1 MISSPCTD
9 ATEPIG
15 YIARLAGTRR
25 PEVLHRDWFTSALT
39 QADFDGWARGLRW
52 IARRRGEREQ
62 IRPTIESARMR
73 LCDGDTPNAVDL
85 GLLAALSE
93 LTSRHAEA
101 VFCTISKIDPSPRSP
116 DD

>member
-1 MISSPCTD
+1 
-9 ATEPIG
+9 
-15 YIARLAGTRR
+15 
-25 PEVLHRDWFTSALT
+25 
-39 QADFDGWARGLRW
+39 
-52 IARRRGEREQ
+52 
-62 IRPTIESARMR
+62 MR